1 MRAAARD
8 VPLCGKKVASTRSWT
23 LNKPRLDQSQNTRFP
38 DHTTDR
44 FLPADHSFEA
54 FMKRISSAEF
64 VRSFSHQADAAL
76 TDPVVITHHGRDRLV
91 MLSVDTYRD
100 LALAVAG
107 DIGAGEVVRKGLEDL
122 ERSRR
127 PSMRNA
133 A

>member
-1 MRAAARD
+1 
-8 VPLCGKKVASTRSWT
+8 
-23 LNKPRLDQSQNTRFP
+23 
-38 DHTTDR
+38 
-44 FLPADHSFEA
+44 
-54 FMKRISSAEF
+54 MKRISSAEF